1 MTSRVQRSSTGVSRP
16 LPSNHPLAGED
27 GLSTKKTALVI
38 VTVVGC
44 IAILWPKVFYPAIF
58 GSSDAGDG
66 GHKTTPYKGESQRGL
81 NTGSGKIFRHMVT
94 NLVLKMF

>member
-1 MTSRVQRSSTGVSRP
+1 MASRVQRSSAAVSRP

-44 IAILWPKVFYPAIF
+44 IAILWPKVFYPAMF
-58 GSSDAGDG
+58 GGSGAVDAALKSTTHRGDL
-66 GHKTTPYKGESQRGL
+66 QRRS
-81 NTGSGKIFRHMVT
+81 NTGSGKT
-94 NLVLKMF
+94 LPTLVY